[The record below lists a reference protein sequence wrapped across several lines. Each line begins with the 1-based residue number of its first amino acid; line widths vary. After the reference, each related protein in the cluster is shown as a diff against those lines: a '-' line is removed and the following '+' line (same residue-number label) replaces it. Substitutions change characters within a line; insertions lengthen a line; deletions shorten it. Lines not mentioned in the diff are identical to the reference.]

1 MVDTASQTNII
12 NRITALRIEHKASE
26 LAVFIRELSKIID
39 YSQYSMEKG
48 GEQLPLSV
56 STILGGTNKF
66 KE

>member
-12 NRITALRIEHKASE
+12 NRTTALRIEHKASE
-26 LAVFIRELSKIID
+26 LAVDIESVVNFID